1 MTIPDKN
8 RNTPVYAFSKEYL
21 TRMTKKI
28 IEPIQKGESALVVW
42 FPHTGK
48 SIFLNEIFKRAY
60 IHTILNPNKYT
71 FIRIDLSLV
80 FHTNFVTGLLQYLY
94 CEFAEK
100 RGNKTPKLAHY
111 SDQELLRGILEMSR
125 KMSSRG
131 THVVLVVDEMESLTI
146 DQKTHVV
153 HLISNLVFQNRNMI
167 HSILNIVNFDTLPH
181 FEQSDKTY
189 TLIQNRIEMS
199 VPTAEESIYFI
210 NTVARKWGMRLK
222 QKHIQILSVF
232 FGNNLL
238 LKTALRVLLE
248 EPNATENELLMH
260 KDIQHKLTIY
270 RHLLGEQEKHILSKI
285 QFGLN
290 DFSLDEQIVVSYL
303 ERMQVIQKKGRRWSI
318 SLPILNHL
326 MKNTNTELEIHSDD
340 QNSLFLGDYSLE
352 RILTPNEYKTVM
364 LIFNKRGSLV
374 ERDELA
380 HEIWGD
386 VYLEKYSD
394 WAIDKTISR
403 IRKKLNALGFNKEML
418 RIIKG
423 KGYKLIRSLP

>member
-1 MTIPDKN
+1 MTIPDKKG
-8 RNTPVYAFSKEYL
+8 TTSVYAFSKEYL
-21 TRMTKKI
+21 TRMMEKI

-48 SIFLNEIFKRAY
+48 SIFLNEIFNIANIR
-60 IHTILNPNKYT
+60 TILNPTKYT
-71 FIRIDLSLV
+71 FIRVDLSLV

-94 CEFAEK
+94 CEFADNQ
-100 RGNKTPKLAHY
+100 GNKTPKLAHY
-111 SDQELLRGILEMSR
+111 SDQELLRGIFEMSR
-125 KMSSRG
+125 KVVNTG
-131 THVVLVVDEMESLTI
+131 AHIVLVVDEMESLTA

-153 HLISNLVFQNRNMI
+153 HLISNLVFQNRNRV
-167 HSILNIVNFDTLPH
+167 HSLLNVVNFDTLPL

-189 TLIQNRIEMS
+189 TLLQNRIEMA
-199 VPTAEESIYFI
+199 VPTAEDSIYFI
-210 NTVARKWGMRLK
+210 KTLATNWRMRLT
-222 QKHIQILSVF
+222 QKHIQMISAF

-238 LKTALRVLLE
+238 VKTALRILCDN
-248 EPNATENELLMH
+248 PHSTENELLMH

-270 RHLLGEQEKHILSKI
+270 RHLLGAQEKHILSKI
-285 QFGLN
+285 QFGLD

-303 ERMQVIQKKGRRWSI
+303 DRLRIIKKKGRRWSI

-326 MKNTNTELEIHSDD
+326 MKNTNKELEIHSDN

-352 RILTPNEYKTVM
+352 RILTPNEYKTIM
-364 LIFNKRGSLV
+364 LLFNKRGSLV

-380 HEIWGD
+380 HAIWGD